1 MFEAT
6 TFPVTDAYQGM
17 RLDRFLQQMLPRMS
31 RASVQTAIDTRVSL
45 SSGASA
51 KANRR
56 LVVGERV
63 TIAPHRG
70 EPQRLDPSEAAAGN
84 GPPGLV
90 ANAPIVVLARGDG
103 WLVVDKPA
111 GLATTPMV
119 RRPGADLATRLGAS
133 PAHRLDRFT
142 SGCVLVTT
150 DPERARAFD
159 RAFREQ
165 RIGKEYVAVVIGT
178 PPAATFEV
186 EAPLGIDTRSRV
198 TGKIGVLPDG
208 LPARTTFSVLARV
221 GERTLLRAEPH
232 TGRRH
237 QIRVHLA
244 HVGLPIVG
252 DVLYGADERH
262 FIRLQRGQPFP
273 VPAGLVPGRH
283 LLHAQRLTFAD
294 PVSGA
299 GIDVRAPWP
308 LDFGFDA
315 AGTELHRGGAS
326 AASRDA

>member
-1 MFEAT
+1 MHEAT
-6 TFPVTDAYQGM
+6 TFPVTDAYRGM

-45 SSGASA
+45 SSGAAA

-70 EPQRLDPSEAAAGN
+70 GPLRGEASAGADTS
-84 GPPGLV
+84 GSSGLV
-90 ANAPIVVLARGDG
+90 VNAPIPVLARGEG
-103 WLVVDKPA
+103 WFVVDKPA

-119 RRPGADLATRLGAS
+119 RRPGADVATRLGAS

-150 DPERARAFD
+150 DAERARAFD
-159 RAFREQ
+159 RAFREH
-165 RIGKEYVAVVIGT
+165 RIAKEYVAVVAGT
-178 PPAATFEV
+178 PPAPTFV
-186 EAPLGIDTRSRV
+186 VDAPLGVDTRSRV

-208 LPARTTFSVLARV
+208 LPARTTFSVLASD
-221 GERTLLRAEPH
+221 GARTLLRAEPH

-244 HVGLPIVG
+244 HAGLPIVG

-273 VPAGLVPGRH
+273 VPEGLVPGRH
-283 LLHAQRLTFAD
+283 LLHALRLTFAD
-294 PVSGA
+294 PASGA
-299 GIDVRAPWP
+299 MVDVQAPWP
-308 LDFGFDA
+308 VDFGI
-315 AGTELHRGGAS
+315 S
-326 AASRDA
+326 SRQ

>member
-1 MFEAT
+1 MHEAT
-6 TFPVTDAYQGM
+6 TFPVTDAYRGM

-31 RASVQTAIDTRVSL
+31 RASVQAAIDTRVSL
-45 SSGASA
+45 SSGATA
-51 KANRR
+51 RANRR

-63 TIAPHRG
+63 TIAPHQG
-70 EPQRLDPSEAAAGN
+70 EPRREDSGEVAVAN
-84 GPPGLV
+84 GSPGLL
-90 ANAPIVVLARGDG
+90 ASAPIVVLARGEG
-103 WLVVDKPA
+103 WFVVDKPA

-119 RRPGADLATRLGAS
+119 RRPGADLATQLGAS

-150 DPERARAFD
+150 DAERARAFD
-159 RAFREQ
+159 RAFREH
-165 RIGKEYVAVVIGT
+165 RIAKEYVAVVTGT

-186 EAPLGIDTRSRV
+186 DAPLGVDTRSRV

-208 LPARTTFSVLARV
+208 LPARTTFSVLAKV
-221 GERTLLRAEPH
+221 GERTLLRAAPQ

-273 VPAGLVPGRH
+273 VPEGLVPGRH
-283 LLHAQRLTFAD
+283 LLHAQRLVFAD
-294 PVSGA
+294 PTSGA
-299 GIDVRAPWP
+299 VVDVSAPWP
-308 LDFGFDA
+308 VDFGV
-315 AGTELHRGGAS
+315 S
-326 AASRDA
+326 SRE

>member
-1 MFEAT
+1 MHEAT
-6 TFPVTDAYQGM
+6 TFPVTDAYRGM

-31 RASVQTAIDTRVSL
+31 RASVQVAIDSRVSL
-45 SSGASA
+45 SSGAVA

-70 EPQRLDPSEAAAGN
+70 EPVGVDPGAGADPN
-84 GPPGLV
+84 GPSGRD
-90 ANAPIVVLARGDG
+90 ASAPIVVLARGDG

-119 RRPGADLATRLGAS
+119 RRPGADLATRLRAS

-159 RAFREQ
+159 RAFREH
-165 RIGKEYVAVVIGT
+165 RIGKEYVAIVTGT
-178 PPAATFEV
+178 PSAPTFAV
-186 EAPLGIDTRSRV
+186 DAPLGVDTRSRV

-208 LPARTTFSVLARV
+208 LPARTTFSVLAQD

-273 VPAGLVPGRH
+273 VPEGLVPGRH

-294 PVSGA
+294 PASGA
-299 GIDVRAPWP
+299 RVDVQAPWP
-308 LDFGFDA
+308 LDFGF
-315 AGTELHRGGAS
+315 ERRAS
-326 AASRDA
+326 G